1 MNKNVKG
8 GKGCN
13 NRGIRNVLPLML
25 LSVSLLCGSGAY
37 AEAGL
42 SRPSVLTDRNAK
54 VLPPDG
60 QRKIT
65 GVVYDEA
72 GEAAIGATVKIVGQ
86 GAAGAV
92 SDIDGRF
99 ELMGP
104 VKAFSIEVS
113 YVGYTTQTIQVPAG
127 KNHFEVNLK
136 SESVMVSEVVVVGYG
151 TQKKETVTGAIS
163 MLQTKELTQSPQ
175 ANVSNMLAGRMPGL
189 LAVQRSGEPG
199 ADQSTLRIRGVATFA
214 GGDAADPLVMVDG
227 IETSD
232 FNSIDPNEIE
242 SMAILKDASSTAVY
256 GVRGANGV
264 ILITTKRGNNGKP
277 QLSYSGNVAITKF
290 TDIRKTMG
298 AYEYAKAYNEA
309 RKYDSYISN
318 SYQPKYSD
326 EELEMYR
333 TGADPVFY
341 PDIDWYDLMLKN
353 HALTTQ
359 HNINVSGG
367 VEKVKYFASL
377 GYYHQ
382 DGMFSPT
389 KVIEGYN
396 TQSGYE
402 RFNFRS
408 NIDFEVNKNLS
419 FKVNLASQMD
429 TRTGAGNDG
438 QTSSIMNAIAVANPM
453 STPGIVDG
461 KIVALPTTKNNPL
474 QAFYENGYRKDYRN
488 HLTGSVGFNYKIPGI
503 KGLAVKGT
511 VSYENY
517 YQHVQKFA
525 KNPFVKYTVRR
536 NDAGELIFQP
546 TGTENVFSASSSY
559 GRNRRT
565 YIEVG
570 VNYDFTIWKDH
581 QFTTLLLYNQTKR
594 HQPGL
599 KYNVPNAYQGI
610 VGRLTYDYKHRY
622 MFEFNMGY
630 NGTENFAEGRRF
642 GFFPAFS
649 AGWAI
654 SEEPFFPKTDLV
666 NFLKIRGSYG
676 EVGNDKIGGERFLY
690 MPTAYVT
697 DRTYYL
703 GDINSNGTSYATVS
717 EGIIGNPYV
726 TWERARKTNVGLEA
740 TLWDNHIRIN
750 ADYFLEKRNDILA
763 NRQTIPVLFGGKPS
777 AMNLGKMKNSG
788 FDADITFRGM
798 VKTIDLNYWLK
809 ANYTYAHNE
818 IEYMD
823 EVTNQWSY
831 KQKTGQR
838 LDQYFGLVCDGI
850 YNTWDE
856 VNDPNRPISS
866 WNNNRIQPG
875 DLIYR
880 DINGDGVVD
889 YDDTVPIGYSNFPEI
904 VYGFSFGGDWKG
916 LDLSVLF
923 QGAEHVS
930 MEISRLYQRGF
941 NEEFSAPINLRESW
955 SQERYEQGLPI
966 SYPHLSEGDA
976 VQKHNYQSSSFWTRD
991 ASYLRLKNIEIG
1003 YTLPKKWTSSLH
1015 LNSIR
1020 FYINGSNLI
1029 TWTDLPK
1036 GIDPETAN
1044 MGANKEAYPPTKI
1057 YNMGL
1062 NIKF

>member
-1 MNKNVKG
+1 MNKQVLG
-8 GKGCN
+8 GIGRCLASC
-13 NRGIRNVLPLML
+13 RMAI
-25 LSVSLLCGSGAY
+25 LSLSFSMLCGSYAYGAQ
-37 AEAGL
+37 G
-42 SRPSVLTDRNAK
+42 
-54 VLPPDG
+54 
-60 QRKIT
+60 
-65 GVVYDEA
+65 A
-72 GEAAIGATVKIVGQ
+72 GESGPGASAEHGMMMQQQANSRVVTGHVVDENGEGVIGATVKIKGQ
-86 GAAGAV
+86 TGG
-92 SDIDGRF
+92 SITDYDGNF
-99 ELMGP
+99 TINGP
-104 VKAFSIEVS
+104 TKAFTIEIS
-113 YVGYTTQTIQVPAG
+113 YVGYATYTVEVPAG
-127 KNHFEVNLK
+127 KNSVEVRMKPDDSIL
-136 SESVMVSEVVVVGYG
+136 EEVVVVGYG

-199 ADQSTLRIRGVATFA
+199 ADATTLRIRGVGTFA

-264 ILITTKRGNNGKP
+264 VLITTKRGNKGKP
-277 QLSYSGNVAITKF
+277 QLSYSGNVAMTSF
-290 TDIRKTMG
+290 TDIRENMR
-298 AYEYAKAYNEA
+298 AYEYAQAFNEA
-309 RKYDSYISN
+309 RKYDSYVSG
-318 SYQPKYSD
+318 SYTPKFSA
-326 EELEMYR
+326 EELEHYR
-333 TGADPVFY
+333 TGDDPIFY
-341 PDIDWYDLMLKN
+341 PDVDWYDLMLKD
-353 HALTTQ
+353 HAITTQ
-359 HNINVSGG
+359 HNVNVSGG
-367 VEKVKYFASL
+367 IDKVRYFASL

-382 DGMFSPT
+382 DGMFAPT
-389 KVIEGYN
+389 QVVEGYN

-408 NIDFEVNKNLS
+408 NIDFEVNKYLS

-438 QTSSIMNAIAVANPM
+438 QTSSIMNSIAITNPM

-461 KIVALPTTKNNPL
+461 KIVTLGTSTNNPM

-488 HLTGSVGFNYKIPGI
+488 HLTGSVGFNLKIPGV
-503 KGLAVKGT
+503 KGLALKGT

-517 YQHVQKFA
+517 YQQIQKFA
-525 KNPFVKYTVRR
+525 KNPFVKYTLRR
-536 NDAGELIFQP
+536 NDDGELIFQP
-546 TGTENVFSASSSY
+546 TGMENPFTASTTHA
-559 GRNRRT
+559 RNRRT
-565 YIEVG
+565 YVEFG
-570 VNYDFTIWKDH
+570 VNYDFTLFKDH

-594 HQPGL
+594 HVPNA
-599 KYNVPNAYQGI
+599 KYNVPYAYQGI
-610 VGRLTYDYKHRY
+610 VGRLTYDYKRRY

-649 AGWAI
+649 AGWTL
-654 SEEPFFPKTDLV
+654 SEEPFFPKQKILTY
-666 NFLKIRGSYG
+666 FKIRGSYG

-690 MPTAYVT
+690 MPTAYVG

-703 GDINSNGTSYATVS
+703 GDINSGNTSYNTVS
-717 EGIIGNPYV
+717 EGTIGNPLV
-726 TWERARKTNVGLEA
+726 TWERAKKSNVGIEA
-740 TLWDNHIRIN
+740 TMWDNHIRLN
-750 ADYFLEKRNDILA
+750 ADFFIEKRNDILA
-763 NRQTIPVLFGGKPS
+763 NRNTIPVLFGGKPS

-798 VKTIDLNYWLK
+798 VKDFNYWVK

-823 EVTNQWSY
+823 EVTNQWTY
-831 KQKTGQR
+831 KNKTGQR
-838 LDQYFGLVCDGI
+838 LDQYFGLICDGI
-850 YNTWDE
+850 YNTWEE
-856 VNDPNRPISS
+856 VNDPNRPKSS

-880 DINGDGVVD
+880 DINGDGIID
-889 YDDTVPIGYSNFPEI
+889 YDDTVPIGYSNFPE
-904 VYGFSFGGDWKG
+904 VTYGFSFGGDWKG
-916 LDLSVLF
+916 FDLSVLF
-923 QGAEHVS
+923 QGSTNVS
-930 MEISRLYQRGF
+930 LEVSRLYKWGF
-941 NEEFSAPINLRESW
+941 NENFSAPVNFRESW

-991 ASYLRLKNIEIG
+991 ASYLRLKNVEIG
-1003 YTLPKKWTSSLH
+1003 YTLPKKWTQKLH
-1015 LNSIR
+1015 ITSVRI
-1020 FYINGSNLI
+1020 YANGSNLI
-1029 TWTDLPK
+1029 TWTDLPS

-1044 MGANKEAYPPTKI
+1044 MGANKEAYPLTKI
-1057 YNMGL
+1057 YNFGL